1 LARAE
6 RLDEDVSVGLETEVE
21 HCVLILSRS
30 KDDLGGGSVKTGQA
44 KSMARRPV
52 LWGLLSVLVLLG
64 GVALL
69 RRGAKPTEVEVE
81 SAARRAVFQSFVNAS
96 GEIVATRYADIGSS
110 VMGRLVE
117 LTVEEGERVKSGE
130 VIARIDAV
138 QARSDLAAAEALVK
152 TLESETRAARERERA
167 ARSNLELAKVRVQEA
182 KLKLDRARELSDRD
196 LLARAEYDAV
206 EAGADAAS
214 AQLAAA
220 TADAASAAEALN
232 AAERRVAQSKAQTAR
247 ARDVVAKTEITAPMD
262 GVVTRLQVRQ
272 GEMVVVGVQ
281 NQPGTILMT
290 ISDLS
295 AINADVKV
303 AEADVLRVAIG
314 QPAKVVL
321 EALPGEE
328 FTGRVVT
335 VGASA
340 LPVVGPA
347 AAREF
352 KVTIRLDAPDEGLRP
367 GLTCD
372 AEILTSEKRDVL
384 TVPLQA
390 VVLRPDPESGVERAG
405 VFALV
410 DDTVRFLPVE
420 AGAIGGLEIE
430 VAGIEEG
437 VPVVTGPFQAL
448 RELADG
454 EKVARAESP
463 ASR

>member
-1 LARAE
+1 
-6 RLDEDVSVGLETEVE
+6 
-21 HCVLILSRS
+21 
-30 KDDLGGGSVKTGQA
+30 
-44 KSMARRPV
+44 
-52 LWGLLSVLVLLG
+52 
-64 GVALL
+64 
-69 RRGAKPTEVEVE
+69 
-81 SAARRAVFQSFVNAS
+81 
-96 GEIVATRYADIGSS
+96 
-110 VMGRLVE
+110 VE
-117 LTVEEGERVKSGE
+117 LTVEEGDRVKSGE

-138 QARSDLAAAEALVK
+138 QAKSDLAAAEALVK

-167 ARSNLELAKVRVQEA
+167 AQSNLELARVRVQEA
-182 KLKLDRARELSDRD
+182 KLKLDRARELSDRE
-196 LLARAEYDAV
+196 LLSRAEYDAV
-206 EAGADAAS
+206 QAGADAAA

-220 TADAASAAEALN
+220 TADAASAGEALT
-232 AAERRVAQSKAQTAR
+232 AAERRVTQSKAQTAR

-295 AINADVKV
+295 AINAEVKV
-303 AEADVLRVAIG
+303 AEADVLRLEIG

-372 AEILTSEKRDVL
+372 AEILTSEKRNVL

-405 VFALV
+405 VFTVV

-420 AGAIGGLEIE
+420 TGSIGGLEIE
-430 VAGIEEG
+430 VEGIEEG

-448 RELADG
+448 REIAEG
-454 EKVARAESP
+454 QRVARAESP
-463 ASR
+463 ASP